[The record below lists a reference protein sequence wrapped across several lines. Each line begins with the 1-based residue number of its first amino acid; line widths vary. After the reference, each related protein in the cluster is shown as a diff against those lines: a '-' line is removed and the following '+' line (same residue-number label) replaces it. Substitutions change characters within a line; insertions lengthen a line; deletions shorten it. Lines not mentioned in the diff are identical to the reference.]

1 MFCFGSYPIL
11 PPPPV
16 PPQVLSLLPQPT
28 TDFCSRHTSRI
39 TFHISIILAGLM
51 ALIDCMI
58 RFWSISVVIMTLD
71 LQGQI
76 CYIISQQKLSTERKT
91 IISMECWASNIVINF
106 HLDHDLEFQFSRSN
120 IEFAISCMVW
130 LPRNEKWAHWLNTKP
145 QMWPS
150 IYSLA
155 LTLTF
160 TRSWIPPDICL
171 EWLNRLPP
179 NEKKCETPDV
189 SHI

>member
-1 MFCFGSYPIL
+1 MFCSGSYPIL

-91 IISMECWASNIVINF
+91 IIWNAG
-106 HLDHDLEFQFSRSN
+106 
-120 IEFAISCMVW
+120 
-130 LPRNEKWAHWLNTKP
+130 P
-145 QMWPS
+145 QILLSTFTLIM
-150 IYSLA
+150 
-155 LTLTF
+155 TLTSSF
-160 TRSWIPPDICL
+160 QGQI
-171 EWLNRLPP
+171 LNLLYLVWSDCHETK
-179 NEKKCETPDV
+179 NEHIDWTLSLKCG
-189 SHI
+189 HQFIA